1 MYIYDNIFYL
11 KYYKVSEWSLE
22 ILFDSLWLVMY
33 IYDNIFILMTVAK
46 DTYSIFCV
54 SMKRVST
61 KGTTF
66 GRNKRNILERLH

>member
-1 MYIYDNIFYL
+1 
-11 KYYKVSEWSLE
+11 
-22 ILFDSLWLVMY
+22 
-33 IYDNIFILMTVAK
+33 MTVAK
-46 DTYSIFCV
+46 DNYRKACV